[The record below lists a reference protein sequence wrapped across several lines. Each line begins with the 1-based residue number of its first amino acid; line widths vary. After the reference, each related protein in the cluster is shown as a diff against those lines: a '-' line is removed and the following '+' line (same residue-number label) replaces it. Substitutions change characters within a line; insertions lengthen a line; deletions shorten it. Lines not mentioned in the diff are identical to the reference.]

1 MIQLENDLLT
11 ILRLRAKFRT
21 SDLDDT
27 EARQLADL
35 EQALSRV
42 AAMPIIALLG
52 RPDFAA
58 RLWPIIR

>member
-1 MIQLENDLLT
+1 MDLESTLLSL
-11 ILRLRAKFRT
+11 LRLRAKSRT

-42 AAMPIIALLG
+42 AAMPIVNLLS
-52 RPDFAA
+52 RPDFAS
-58 RLWPIIR
+58 RIWHLIR

>member
-1 MIQLENDLLT
+1 MIQLENDLLHL
-11 ILRLRAKFRT
+11 LRLRAKFRT

-42 AAMPIIALLG
+42 AAMPIIDLLS
-52 RPDFAA
+52 RPDFASGVWH
-58 RLWPIIR
+58 LIR

>member
-1 MIQLENDLLT
+1 MDLESTLLSL
-11 ILRLRAKFRT
+11 LRLRSKSRT

-42 AAMPIIALLG
+42 AAMPIIALLD
-52 RPDFAA
+52 RPDFAS